1 MQNNKI
7 LKLNAHVTAF
17 DLDEPM
23 FRLKC
28 AIDCVDA
35 VHTAMTDAP
44 HSPEDLLDAMYG
56 ALNGLYQAY
65 EELKGTIYLEEG
77 TR

>member
-17 DLDEPM
+17 ELDEPM

-44 HSPEDLLDAMYG
+44 YSPEDLLDAMYG
-56 ALNGLYQAY
+56 AVCGLYDAY
-65 EELKGTIYLEEG
+65 AGLRDLIYLEDDVP
-77 TR
+77 